1 MIFHEYQFLILIC
14 FATHGWPVSFRKVR
28 GLIVFF
34 SILEVHY
41 CAPGDSGLA
50 REQLI
55 GKLLGFCPDLI

>member
-1 MIFHEYQFLILIC
+1 MD
-14 FATHGWPVSFRKVR
+14 
-28 GLIVFF
+28 GLCQLSQSARLDRVL